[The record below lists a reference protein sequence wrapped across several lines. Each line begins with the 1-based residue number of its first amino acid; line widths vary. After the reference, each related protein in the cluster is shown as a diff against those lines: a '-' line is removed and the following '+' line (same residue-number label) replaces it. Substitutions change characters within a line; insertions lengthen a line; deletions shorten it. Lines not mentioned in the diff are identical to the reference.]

1 VKYGN
6 KGGLMNNIAK
16 ELDEIIEIFK
26 NDFSGL
32 DERITSLRISQD
44 KWTLKEII
52 GHLIDS
58 ASNNHQ
64 RFVRFQLSEV
74 LEFPDY
80 KNDEWLRIQNHQN
93 MNFSELLLLLYYF
106 NKFMVNIILNIDEK
120 CLKNKWNV
128 LWDENSTF
136 ITLEKLVV
144 HYVNHIKTHLT
155 HFKERLNEIQ
165 KIAEV

>member
-1 VKYGN
+1 
-6 KGGLMNNIAK
+6 MNNIAK

-80 KNDEWLRIQNHQN
+80 KNNEWITIQKHQN
-93 MNFSELLLLLYYF
+93 MKFQELLLLCYYY
-106 NKFMVNIILNIDEK
+106 NKLLINIILNTDEK
-120 CLKNKWNV
+120 CLQHKWNII
-128 LWDENSTF
+128 WDENSTF
-136 ITLEKLVV
+136 ITFEKLLT
-144 HYVNHIKTHLT
+144 HYVNHMKGHLT
-155 HFKERLNEIQ
+155 HFRERLSEL
-165 KIAEV
+165 EEF

>member
-1 VKYGN
+1 
-6 KGGLMNNIAK
+6 MNDIAK
-16 ELDEIIEIFK
+16 ELDEIIELFK

-80 KNDEWLRIQNHQN
+80 KNSEWITIQKHQD
-93 MNFSELLLLLYYF
+93 MKFQELLLLCYYY
-106 NKFMVNIILNIDEK
+106 NKLLINIILNTDEK
-120 CLKNKWNV
+120 CLQHKWNII
-128 LWDENSTF
+128 WDENSTF
-136 ITLEKLVV
+136 ITFEKLLT
-144 HYVNHIKTHLT
+144 HYVNHMKSHLT
-155 HFKERLNEIQ
+155 HFRERLSELEIF
-165 KIAEV
+165 